1 MTMRE
6 ETLTLLG
13 YQRAEHEVAERR
25 QSAATKI
32 EVAILVVALAALLA
46 PNGQYALVAALAS
59 LLLAAVWQILNGRSR
74 RSHELAERAR
84 RAVVLDSGLG
94 QPLVGKAYSDL
105 HAAFTPHP
113 AVAKAFEDADYYT
126 STHAIG
132 HERLADILEESAY
145 WSKHLYKASAV
156 RAWILLGAFL
166 AVAISCLVLLAMSP
180 FLETRVLGANSVCVI
195 LAWIVTG
202 SELNDAIAYSM
213 ASRSVDDLEARLAS
227 TPASTENLL
236 IELGDYNAVV
246 QSAPTI
252 PSAVYR
258 RKQSELQSLW
268 QQRKSGSE

>member
-1 MTMRE
+1 MRE

-32 EVAILVVALAALLA
+32 EILILVVAVAALLA
-46 PNGQYALVAALAS
+46 PNGQYALIAALVS
-59 LLLAAVWQILNGRSR
+59 LLLAVAWQILSWRSR

-84 RAVVLDSGLG
+84 RAVVLDVGLD

-105 HAAFTPHP
+105 HAAFTASA
-113 AVAKAFEDADYYT
+113 AVAKALEDDDYYS
-126 STHAIG
+126 STHAVG
-132 HERLADILEESAY
+132 HERLADILEESAF

-156 RAWILLGAFL
+156 RGWMSLGAFL
-166 AVAISCLVLLAMSP
+166 AAAISCLVLLAMSP
-180 FLETRVLGANSVCVI
+180 SPEMRVLGANSVCVI
-195 LAWIVTG
+195 LAWIVTC
-202 SELNDAIAYSM
+202 SELNDAIGYSM
-213 ASRSVDDLEARLAS
+213 ASSSVDDLEARLAS

-246 QSAPTI
+246 QSSPTI

-258 RKQSELQSLW
+258 RKQNELQSLW
-268 QQRKSGSE
+268 QRRKSDSE